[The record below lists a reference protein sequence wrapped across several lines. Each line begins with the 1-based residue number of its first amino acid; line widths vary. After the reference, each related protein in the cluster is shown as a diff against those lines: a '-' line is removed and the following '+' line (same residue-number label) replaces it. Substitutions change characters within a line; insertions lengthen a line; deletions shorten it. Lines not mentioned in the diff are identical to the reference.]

1 MTIKTLWQQAGVY
14 NAVDDRRLIGMML
27 AQGSDPLSGIGRV
40 YAGLV
45 VQAKGTPDWSVNVT
59 AGRCVIPTP
68 ASDGGG
74 FYLFNDAT
82 ANVVVTPVGSQPRID
97 LVVAEVVDPDYAG
110 GLSQGQFRIVQGTPA
125 GSPTAP
131 AQPSGTLLLAT
142 LTHAG
147 SASSVATAA
156 ISNAQVDERLVG
168 YSINTTAS
176 GGLGVNTFSAAA
188 GPMAVKAGHS
198 YLITVEAVLSTSV
211 ANAWIAQY
219 LYLGI
224 NTAVVWGTNLVR
236 QCQHIH
242 VGADYNFPSIINRR
256 YKPASDGSLHVGW
269 GVNVPFGPATSI
281 KLNASTSQPLTVS
294 VVDEGLTSF
303 AL

>member
-1 MTIKTLWQQAGVY
+1 MTIRTLWQQAGTY
-14 NAVDDRRLIGMML
+14 NGVDDRRLIGML
-27 AQGSDPLSGIGRV
+27 LTQGTDPLSGIGRV

-74 FYLFNDAT
+74 FYLFNDAV
-82 ANVVVTPVGSQPRID
+82 ANVVVTAVGSQPRID

-110 GLSQGQFRIVQGTPA
+110 ALSQGQFRVIQGTPA
-125 GSPTAP
+125 GSPVAP
-131 AQPSGTLLLAT
+131 TQPSGTLLLAT

-147 SASSVATAA
+147 SATSVASGA
-156 ISNAQVDERLVG
+156 ISNATTNDALVG
-168 YSINTTAS
+168 WAKDTTS
-176 GGLGVNTFSAAA
+176 YPSLGVNTFSMAT
-188 GPMAVKAGHS
+188 GSFAVKAGHS
-198 YLITVEAVLSTSV
+198 YKIESDVTMSTSV

-224 NTAVVWGTNLVR
+224 NAAVVWGTSLARNR
-236 QCQHIH
+236 QDTH
-242 VGADYNFPSIINRR
+242 VGADYNINTRTSVR
-256 YKPASDGSLHVGW
+256 YKPTADGTLQVGW

-281 KLNASTSQPLTVS
+281 KLNGSATTPSTLAVT
-294 VVDEGLTSF
+294 DEGRT
-303 AL
+303 AAAI